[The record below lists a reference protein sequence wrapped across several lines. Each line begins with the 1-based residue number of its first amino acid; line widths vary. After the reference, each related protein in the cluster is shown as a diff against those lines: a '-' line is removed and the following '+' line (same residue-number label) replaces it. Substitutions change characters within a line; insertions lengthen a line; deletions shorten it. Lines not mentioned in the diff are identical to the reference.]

1 MKSFHWNFTFWV
13 GKVRSKNRL
22 FEKRSILLHYS
33 YFYAFMNFTI
43 IELLIV
49 ISIIALLASMLLPV
63 LGKTKSK
70 AYGTKCMNNC
80 KQLGFAFAGY
90 HNDTDFWPGSNIGT
104 NTWNGITYKDG
115 YINWAQL
122 LYIQGY
128 LPKNCVGNQHASGNK
143 YATLGILE
151 CPEYYKGKNVF
162 LSEKAGTYAIFSS
175 GYYAAYVYN
184 ACMSNGATASD
195 EKYFGVGRFSPTST
209 KVGRKLSQVKYPSS
223 TMVVGDGDYSVYSA
237 IGSDQEK
244 RFAKRHNNRMNILL
258 GDGHVEN
265 VSYIV
270 KTFYLLYSGV
280 PHK

>member
-90 HNDTDFWPGSNIGT
+90 HNDTDFWVP
-104 NTWNGITYKDG
+104 
-115 YINWAQL
+115 
-122 LYIQGY
+122 
-128 LPKNCVGNQHASGNK
+128 
-143 YATLGILE
+143 ILE
-151 CPEYYKGKNVF
+151 QTH
-162 LSEKAGTYAIFSS
+162 GTALH
-175 GYYAAYVYN
+175 
-184 ACMSNGATASD
+184 TRTD
-195 EKYFGVGRFSPTST
+195 TST
-209 KVGRKLSQVKYPSS
+209 G
-223 TMVVGDGDYSVYSA
+223 
-237 IGSDQEK
+237 
-244 RFAKRHNNRMNILL
+244 HNSCIFK
-258 GDGHVEN
+258 D
-265 VSYIV
+265 ICQ
-270 KTFYLLYSGV
+270 KTA
-280 PHK
+280 